1 MARQH
6 PRPPATTH
14 RHLEPLYERC
24 WLCGRGLWNID
35 THARTVATLVG
46 LVHYKLTIR
55 ACPNPTCERFRRP
68 YHPEAEGVLALPHG
82 EFGLDVIAFV
92 GQERYQE
99 HRSVPEIHQALRAR
113 GVAIAERSVTELLH
127 RYEEL
132 VTVRLMDRTRL
143 RDRVSA
149 QKAVVLAIDGLQ
161 PDAGH
166 EVLWVIRDLLS
177 GEVLLARSLLSSTQ
191 EDLAALLREVHAWL
205 PVPIRG
211 VISDGQP
218 AIRAAVRAALPGV
231 AHQLCQFHYLK
242 EAAAPISA
250 ADRHAKK
257 ELKKQVRGVR
267 PIERAVAGRDDPV
280 AQATRAYCQAVR
292 AAITDEGRPP
302 LCAAGLRLQER
313 LTAIQSSLSRQA
325 KKGDCRASFRPW
337 KSSSTEGLRPPPR
350 CGSRSSKPTG
360 GCMRPRG
367 SSTRR
372 RP

>member
-1 MARQH
+1 MARQR

-14 RHLEPLYERC
+14 RHLEPFYERC
-24 WLCGRGLWNID
+24 WVCGRGLWNFD
-35 THARTVATLVG
+35 THSRTVATLDG
-46 LVHYKLTIR
+46 LVHYTLTIR
-55 ACPNPTCERFRRP
+55 ACPNPNCDRFRRG
-68 YHPEAEGVLALPHG
+68 YHPEAEGVVALPHG

-92 GQERYQE
+92 GAQRYRE
-99 HRSVPEIHQALRAR
+99 HRSVPEIHRLLSER
-113 GVAIAERSVTELLH
+113 GVGIAERTVTELLH

-132 VTVRLMDRTRL
+132 VTVRLTDRARL
-143 RDRVSA
+143 
-149 QKAVVLAIDGLQ
+149 QEQLTGQGAVVLAIDGMQ
-161 PDAGH
+161 PDAGQ

-191 EDLAALLREVHAWL
+191 EELAVLLREVKEGL

-211 VISDGQP
+211 VISDGQL
-218 AIRAAVRAALPGV
+218 AIRAAVKAALPGV

-242 EAAAPISA
+242 EAATPIYE

-267 PIERAVAGRDDPV
+267 PIERAVEGRDDPV

-292 AAITDEGRPP
+292 SAITDDGRPP

-313 LTAIQSSLSRQA
+313 LTVIQASLHSVA
-325 KKGDCRASFRPW
+325 KKGDCRASWRVW
-337 KSSSTEGLRPPPR
+337 KSSSTAGLRAPPR
-350 CGSRSSKPTG
+350 CGPRCGPPTG

>member
-24 WLCGRGLWNID
+24 WLCGRGLWNLD
-35 THARTVATLVG
+35 THARTVATLTG
-46 LVHYKLTIR
+46 LVHYTLTIR
-55 ACPNPTCERFRRP
+55 ACPNPNCDRFRQP
-68 YHPEAEGVLALPHG
+68 YHPEAEGVVALPHG

-92 GQERYQE
+92 GAQRYQE
-99 HRSVPEIHQALRAR
+99 HRSVPQIHCLLSER
-113 GVAIAERSVTELLH
+113 GVAIAERTVTNLLD

-132 VTVRLMDRTRL
+132 VTVRLMDPTRL
-143 RDRVSA
+143 REQLVG
-149 QKAVVLAIDGLQ
+149 QGAVVLAIDGMQ
-161 PDAGH
+161 PDAGQ

-191 EDLAALLREVHAWL
+191 EELAALLREVKEGL

-211 VISDGQP
+211 VISDGQLS
-218 AIRAAVRAALPGV
+218 IRAAVKAALPGV
-231 AHQLCQFHYLK
+231 PHQLCQFHYLK
-242 EAAAPISA
+242 EAALPIYE

-292 AAITDEGRPP
+292 SALTDDGRPP

-313 LTAIQSSLSRQA
+313 LTAIQASLRRTA
-325 KKGDCRASFRPW
+325 KKGDCRASWRVW
-337 KSSSTEGLRPPPR
+337 KSSSTEGSRPRPGGGPR
-350 CGSRSSKPTG
+350 SGRLTA
-360 GCMRPRG
+360 GCMRPRT